1 MPRPPEENIFPMSK
15 RLAEK
20 TPSPAVTARLR
31 RLDRELDQERALLW
45 SAAALGFIGAMLA
58 ITIDRAFAA
67 LTAIALVT
75 VGQYA
80 LWGWSPA
87 AALLARLGLRS
98 SREIYGE
105 RHALAA
111 TLEDPTLPDLRPSG
125 AD

>member
-1 MPRPPEENIFPMSK
+1 MSS
-15 RLAEK
+15 RRVEK
-20 TPSPAVTARLR
+20 TSSPAVTARLR

-45 SAAALGFIGAMLA
+45 SAAAVGFVGAVLA
-58 ITIDRAFAA
+58 VAVDHAFAA
-67 LTAIALVT
+67 LTAIAIVT

-98 SREIYGE
+98 SREIDGE
-105 RHALAA
+105 RHALTA
-111 TLEDPTLPDLRPSG
+111 TLEDPTLSELRPSG

>member
-1 MPRPPEENIFPMSK
+1 MSSRRPEN
-15 RLAEK
+15 
-20 TPSPAVTARLR
+20 TPVPAVTARLR

-45 SAAALGFIGAMLA
+45 GAAALGFSGAVLA
-58 ITIDRAFAA
+58 IAVDRAFAT
-67 LTAIALVT
+67 LTAIAVVT

-87 AALLARLGLRS
+87 ALLLARLGLRS
-98 SREIYGE
+98 SREIDGE

-111 TLEDPTLPDLRPSG
+111 TLEDPTLPELRPSG

>member
-1 MPRPPEENIFPMSK
+1 MSSRP
-15 RLAEK
+15 AEK
-20 TPSPAVTARLR
+20 TPSPCVTARLR

-45 SAAALGFIGAMLA
+45 SAAALGFIGAVLA
-58 ITIDRAFAA
+58 VAVDRAFAA
-67 LTAIALVT
+67 LTAIAVVT

-98 SREIYGE
+98 SREIDGE
-105 RHALAA
+105 RHALTA
-111 TLEDPTLPDLRPSG
+111 TLEDPALPELRPSG